1 MLGKGPLGVGWVLV
15 VCAVILIA
23 LGGTFVGVGQYAA
36 SQPELVCPRGTEIHA
51 APIAPW
57 ETVQMLQSTA
67 GRSVQVIVNAN
78 GSLDYIGSRNSRTDR
93 TVANLLPSE
102 NGALLSPHNVNELRA
117 IGAILLVLPLGALL
131 LLRYRGAVEDW
142 IGPAVTRVERG
153 RVVFEDAAITADAV
167 HQRALEKPALEKPAA
182 GELGPRIAADALW
195 SFGLRRDPGWRSL
208 RRVEV
213 LAGLIIYGL
222 VVAVAIASLI
232 YYFTHPNPFIWTVK

>member
-1 MLGKGPLGVGWVLV
+1 VLGKGPLGVGWVLV

-23 LGGTFVGVGQYAA
+23 LGGTFVGVGEYAA
-36 SQPELVCPRGTEIHA
+36 SQPGLVCPRGTE
-51 APIAPW
+51 
-57 ETVQMLQSTA
+57 VQ
-67 GRSVQVIVNAN
+67 SVQLFVNAD
-78 GSLDYIGSRNSRTDR
+78 GSVDDLECRNSRTDG

-102 NGALLSPHNVNELRA
+102 NAALLSPHNANQLRA
-117 IGAILLVLPLGALL
+117 IGAILLVLPLGTLL
-131 LLRYRGAVEDW
+131 LLRYRRAIEDW

-167 HQRALEKPALEKPAA
+167 HQRAFEKPALEKPALEKPAA

-222 VVAVAIASLI
+222 VVAVAIVSLI

>member
-23 LGGTFVGVGQYAA
+23 LGGTFVGVGEYAA
-36 SQPELVCPRGTEIHA
+36 SQPGLVCPRGTE
-51 APIAPW
+51 
-57 ETVQMLQSTA
+57 VQ
-67 GRSVQVIVNAN
+67 SVQLFVNAD
-78 GSLDYIGSRNSRTDR
+78 GSVDDLECPNSRTDR

-102 NGALLSPHNVNELRA
+102 NAALLSPHRANQLRG

-131 LLRYRGAVEDW
+131 LLRYRRAIEDW
-142 IGPAVTRVERG
+142 FGPAVTRVERG

-167 HQRALEKPALEKPAA
+167 HQRAEPGPTIPA

-213 LAGLIIYGL
+213 LAWLIIYGL
-222 VVAVAIASLI
+222 VVAVAIAALI